1 MEVVYKS
8 LDEIHPYPNNPRK
21 NAKAVA
27 GVVESIR
34 NFGFRVPIVIDKEG
48 TIVCGHTRYKAA
60 RRLKMSKVPTV
71 CPDLTEEQTIAYR
84 IIDNKISE
92 YSKWD
97 DEMLLEEM
105 SDLADS
111 FNMDIFGFK
120 SKSLEEMNQDIP
132 EGDNGQFEVSAG
144 RLQVEIPPNSVIEQ
158 GKEYDKI
165 YKYYKNLGI
174 VSGDGRDDDLMGD
187 GMKSMAER
195 LGMNLTGT
203 SVFNPVLCH
212 CMYKWFNRK
221 GGLVFDPFA
230 GGYTRGIIATHLGCE
245 YVGIDLREE
254 QVEVDRAKAEELGLS
269 PTYICDDSLNADL
282 YIDDGTA
289 DMVMTCPPYY
299 DLEVYSEDERDL
311 SVMSPEDFLDTYK
324 RILEIAYRKLKDNS
338 FFCIVVSEV
347 RNKKGFY
354 RRFVLDTI
362 DICKSLGMNFW
373 NEIILVNTPG
383 SKTISSRRPFGVNRK
398 VSSVHQNALVFY
410 KGNPDEMA
418 SNWGEEAV

>member
-1 MEVVYKS
+1 MEIVYKR
-8 LDEIHPYPNNPRK
+8 LDEIRPYPNNPRQ

-27 GVVESIR
+27 GVVESIK

-60 RRLKMSKVPTV
+60 HRLKMDKVPTV

-92 YSKWD
+92 FSRWD

-111 FNMDIFGFK
+111 FKMDVFGFK
-120 SKSLEEMNQDIP
+120 PQSLEEMN
-132 EGDNGQFEVSAG
+132 EGIVGDDESPTELPAV

-174 VSGDGRDDDLMGD
+174 VSGDGRDDDLIGN
-187 GMKSMAER
+187 GMKSMAEKMGR
-195 LGMNLTGT
+195 DLTGT

-212 CMYKWFNRK
+212 CMYKWFNRD
-221 GGLVFDPFA
+221 GGIIFDPFA
-230 GGYTRGIIATHLGCE
+230 GGYSRGIIATHLGYE
-245 YVGIDLREE
+245 YIGIDLREE
-254 QVEVDRAKAEELGLS
+254 QVEVDRAKAEELELS
-269 PTYICDDSLNADL
+269 PTYICDDSLNADA
-282 YIDDGTA
+282 YIDDETA

-299 DLEVYSEDERDL
+299 DLEVYSDDERDL
-311 SVMSPEDFLDTYK
+311 SAMSPDDFLDTYK
-324 RILEIAYRKLKDNS
+324 RILEIAYRKLKNNS

-347 RNKKGFY
+347 RDKKGFY

-362 DICKSLGMNFW
+362 DWCKSLGMSFW
-373 NEIILVNTPG
+373 DEIILINTPG
-383 SKTISSRRPFGVNRK
+383 SKAISSRRPFGVNRK
-398 VSSVHQNALVFY
+398 VSSIHQNCLVFY
-410 KGNPDEMA
+410 KGNPQEMA
-418 SNWGEEAV
+418 NNWGEEAI